1 MRAILLAAGTGSRLG
16 ARTLELPK
24 PALAVA
30 GSPLLDYDIR
40 FARAAGAS
48 SIVVVTGYR
57 HEVTEKIA
65 RAFGADE
72 ILVNPRYADAGNLQ
86 TLNTARRAGL
96 CDQEFLIMNAD
107 HIYRPSIAAVVAR
120 VAAEAGPITAFIDKD
135 RTLGADDMKV
145 RLDDEGHVVAIGKQL
160 DSWDGG
166 YVGLTFVPR
175 ARIAE
180 YFGHADNVQLE
191 RGEAIHVEAVLG
203 RMVGVAPAASVDIS
217 GHGWL
222 EIDDEADLLRAEEVL
237 AREKWY

>member
-1 MRAILLAAGTGSRLG
+1 
-16 ARTLELPK
+16 
-24 PALAVA
+24 
-30 GSPLLDYDIR
+30 
-40 FARAAGAS
+40 
-48 SIVVVTGYR
+48 
-57 HEVTEKIA
+57 VTEKIA

-72 ILVNPRYADAGNLQ
+72 VLVNPRYADAGNLQ

-96 CDQEFLIMNAD
+96 CDQAFLIMNAD
-107 HIYRPSIAAVVAR
+107 HIYRPSIAAFVAR
-120 VAAEAGPITAFIDKD
+120 VAADAGRITAFIDKD

-166 YVGLTFVPR
+166 YVGMTFVPKE
-175 ARIAE
+175 RIAE

-191 RGEAIHVEAVLG
+191 RGEGIHVEAVLG
-203 RMVGVAPAASVDIS
+203 RMVGVAPAATVDIS